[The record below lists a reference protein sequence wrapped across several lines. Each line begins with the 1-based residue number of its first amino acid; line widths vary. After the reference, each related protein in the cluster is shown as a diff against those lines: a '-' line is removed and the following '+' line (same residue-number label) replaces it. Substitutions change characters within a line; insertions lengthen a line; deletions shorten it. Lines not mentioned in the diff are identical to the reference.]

1 MSASP
6 VKIKRFQFADA
17 IATSPPGESGI
28 RTFARCCASVV
39 DLYGSI
45 RPDAV
50 VVGDD
55 ILVSLC
61 AALQLALQG
70 HSTLIV
76 PDRLNIEQW
85 HSQADAEQFDIETTS
100 WNREVEAIISDR
112 FFGRISAGSF
122 GRTVS
127 ALAAACKR
135 SGLVQILSGGQLQTD
150 SATCRGEIGRH
161 ILFPVSASQSEC
173 EGLSPLWALVE
184 RSVPRVCFGYRV
196 VEFVTTKKV
205 ILTSYA
211 SPLINPITV
220 SGVFVGQTR
229 PNRGDD
235 DESMARRNDIQSV
248 FTLSL

>member
-1 MSASP
+1 MSPSS
-6 VKIKRFQFADA
+6 VKIKRFRFADA

-50 VVGDD
+50 IVGDD

-70 HSTLIV
+70 HSSVIV
-76 PDRLNIEQW
+76 PDKLSKAHW
-85 HSQADAEQFDIETTS
+85 LSQDAAEQFDLETTS
-100 WNREVEAIISDR
+100 WNREVEAIIADR

-122 GRTVS
+122 GRTIS

-135 SGLVQILSGGQLQTD
+135 SGLVQILSGGQLQSD
-150 SATCRGEIGRH
+150 AATCRGEAGRH
-161 ILFPVSASQSEC
+161 ILFPVSTSHPKC

-184 RSVPRVCFGYRV
+184 RTVPRVCFGYRV

-205 ILTSYA
+205 ILTSCA
-211 SPLINPITV
+211 SPLIDPTSV
-220 SGVFVGQTR
+220 KAVFVGQMR
-229 PNRGDD
+229 ANRSDD
-235 DESMARRNDIQSV
+235 DECMARRNDIQSV
-248 FTLSL
+248 FTLSI